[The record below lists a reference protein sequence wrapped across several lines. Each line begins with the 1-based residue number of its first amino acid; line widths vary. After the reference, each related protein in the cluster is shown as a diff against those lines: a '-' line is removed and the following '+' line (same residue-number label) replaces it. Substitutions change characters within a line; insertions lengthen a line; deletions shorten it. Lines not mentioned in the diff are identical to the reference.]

1 MHPCVLILVAYL
13 GAEDALVL
21 EVGNEIVVDFRRDEG
36 GVCHRRTPLVAGSDA
51 EGVTATCIIVHAQL
65 ATAVEEVGCA
75 AVAIAVVGSHT
86 VAHVSL
92 ALHAGVADAAAHH
105 RLEA

>member
-1 MHPCVLILVAYL
+1 M
-13 GAEDALVL
+13 
-21 EVGNEIVVDFRRDEG
+21 
-36 GVCHRRTPLVAGSDA
+36 
-51 EGVTATCIIVHAQL
+51 TAACIIVHAQL

-105 RLEA
+105 GFEA

>member
-1 MHPCVLILVAYL
+1 M
-13 GAEDALVL
+13 
-21 EVGNEIVVDFRRDEG
+21 
-36 GVCHRRTPLVAGSDA
+36 
-51 EGVTATCIIVHAQL
+51 TAACIIVHAQL

-86 VAHVSL
+86 VAHVSI

-105 RLEA
+105 GFEA